1 MKIFDFKR
9 AIGWGGNIFNLC
21 PLRERRNFLANYV
34 SLEISEMG
42 VTVFENIFKSKPEE
56 NMLKAWRE

>member
-1 MKIFDFKR
+1 MKNFDFKR
-9 AIGWGGNIFNLC
+9 AVGGGAH

-34 SLEISEMG
+34 SLEISGRG